1 MRRRRGAGPPRTP
14 LPRDDMPGTVKVLL
28 MAADS
33 QEGAAGLRLDREIRG
48 AVEAVRTGAAGGRVE
63 IHSRLAVQR
72 DDWRRALLEHD
83 PQVVQFSGHGSGNGL
98 FLDTDDHDDVL
109 SAAELAAL
117 FVPHRHV
124 RVVVLNACR
133 TYEVARALNDVVD
146 YTVAMELA
154 IDDAAA
160 VVFSGAFYEA
170 LAAGRT
176 VPTAFDTARAAL
188 KGRYGE
194 KHALPRLLM
203 REGADESP
211 VVVLPHPVGEREGG
225 MMNVV
230 DEVEST
236 HETEIMNRA
245 RSSSPPPRMGNVVR
259 QSKFEGPLRIGN
271 SLNGL
276 NE

>member
-1 MRRRRGAGPPRTP
+1 MRRRRGAGPPRKP
-14 LPRDDMPGTVKVLL
+14 LSRENDMPGTVKVLL

-33 QEGAAGLRLDREIRG
+33 QDGAAGLRLDREIRG

-63 IHSRLAVQR
+63 IHSRLAVQS

-83 PQVVQFSGHGSGNGL
+83 PHVVHFSGHGSAKGL
-98 FLDTDDHDDVL
+98 FLDRSDEVL
-109 SAAELAAL
+109 PTAELAAL
-117 FVPHRHV
+117 FVPHRRV

-133 TYEVARALNDVVD
+133 THDVARALNDVVD

-154 IDDAAA
+154 IDDSAA

-188 KGRYGE
+188 KGRYTE

-203 REGADESP
+203 REGADQSP
-211 VVVLPHPVGEREGG
+211 VLPPAPVEEPFAGQVNRFRNVNAGSADISNDESRDAPAGRGQLNQMDGVTVGG
-225 MMNVV
+225 TLTVRN
-230 DEVEST
+230 
-236 HETEIMNRA
+236 NR
-245 RSSSPPPRMGNVVR
+245 S
-259 QSKFEGPLRIGN
+259 
-271 SLNGL
+271 
-276 NE
+276 